1 MKEIINSYDL
11 VLSVLKSVNE
21 QEGGESADSGGGGS
35 TATVTKWESG
45 VKRGKANPIDSK
57 SKWESGLTR
66 GKANSVDSKSKWESG
81 LTRGKANPIN

>member
-1 MKEIINSYDL
+1 MKKIINSYDL

-21 QEGGESADSGGGGS
+21 QEGGESTGTGGGGG

-66 GKANSVDSKSKWESG
+66 GKAN
-81 LTRGKANPIN
+81 PIN